1 MSLKSNLLFKKSKFW
16 TRHIKDGSTL
26 WIKGYCNYPIHE
38 LIQFF
43 GSIEKNKLENFISS
57 ITGNFGIVFSNSKRT
72 LIVLD
77 RVGSTPINYFEQN
90 GRIFISAD
98 LFRLKN
104 KFKGNLKLDKKA
116 KLQFHMGGFT
126 IGKRTLYPEIKT
138 PLAGYY
144 VFFENNNESI
154 QQYYDYSGKI
164 DLISNETQLI
174 KELSNKTLLIFQKT
188 LDRIGN
194 KQIIIPLSAG
204 YDSRLVASCLKHLG
218 AKKVLCY
225 SYGKKNNFEAKAA
238 KLIAEKLGFKWVFIP
253 LSHKSEKKF
262 YKSDLFKEYLRF
274 SESNLSIP
282 YFQGLSSIHYLRKK
296 GLIQND
302 AHFINGN
309 SGDFISG
316 SHINSL
322 FEATQNVKKG
332 ENLIAILKKKYVDKH
347 FSLWG
352 YQKTSNNIKL
362 IEKEID
368 KLIQQ
373 SKHEITSTNLHQ
385 IYEKLELIDR
395 QSKYV
400 IAGQKTYEF
409 FGYQWMI
416 PLWDDI
422 YLDFWKKIPVNYK
435 YRQELYTKMLLNNN
449 WGGVWDGSIPINEK
463 AISSLTIKI
472 LRFIFKIPFGIFGP
486 LGKKNWKNF
495 DKIFFYYWRD
505 DTLMMKS
512 ISYLKVI
519 RYYFKNPRN
528 HVSFQTEEFIE
539 KL

>member
-16 TRHIKDGSTL
+16 NKYKKKGCTL
-26 WIKGYCNYPIHE
+26 WIKGYCNYSVEE
-38 LIQFF
+38 LIQNLS
-43 GSIEKNKLENFISS
+43 SIKKNKLENFISS
-57 ITGNFGIVFSNSKRT
+57 ITGNYGIVFSSSKRV
-72 LIVLD
+72 LIIVD
-77 RVGSTPINYFEQN
+77 KIGSSPLNYFKQN
-90 GRIFISAD
+90 SEIFVSPD
-98 LFRLKN
+98 LFKLK
-104 KFKGNLKLDKKA
+104 KEFKGKLKFDKKA
-116 KLQFHMGGFT
+116 LLQIHMGGFT
-126 IGKRTLYPEIKT
+126 IGERTLYSEIKT
-138 PLAGYY
+138 PLAGHYTL
-144 VFFENNNESI
+144 FENNNASTK
-154 QQYYDYSGKI
+154 QYYDYSGKI
-164 DLISNETQLI
+164 DFISTERQLI
-174 KELSNKTLLIFQKT
+174 QELSNKTLLIFQNT
-188 LDRIGN
+188 LKRIGN

-218 AKKVLCY
+218 AKNVLCY
-225 SYGKKNNFEAKAA
+225 SYGRKNNFEAKTA
-238 KLIAEKLGFKWVFIP
+238 KKIAEKLGYKWVFIP
-253 LSHKSEKKF
+253 LIHKSERKF
-262 YKSDLFKEYLRF
+262 YKSNLFKDYLRF
-274 SESNLSIP
+274 SESNLSVS
-282 YFQGLSSIHYLRKK
+282 YFQGLSSIYYLKK
-296 GLIQND
+296 KSLIQND

-322 FEATQNVKKG
+322 FEPNQNLKKRKDLVAT
-332 ENLIAILKKKYVDKH
+332 LKKKYIEKH

-352 YQKTSNNIKL
+352 YKKTPNNIEL

-368 KLIQQ
+368 KIIQE
-373 SKHEITSTNLHQ
+373 SKHEITSTNLHLV
-385 IYEKLELIDR
+385 YEKLELIDR

-409 FGYQWMI
+409 LGYQWMI

-463 AISSLTIKI
+463 VISSLTIKI

-512 ISYLKVI
+512 ISYMKVI

>member
-1 MSLKSNLLFKKSKFW
+1 M
-16 TRHIKDGSTL
+16 
-26 WIKGYCNYPIHE
+26 
-38 LIQFF
+38 
-43 GSIEKNKLENFISS
+43 
-57 ITGNFGIVFSNSKRT
+57 
-72 LIVLD
+72 
-77 RVGSTPINYFEQN
+77 
-90 GRIFISAD
+90 
-98 LFRLKN
+98 
-104 KFKGNLKLDKKA
+104 
-116 KLQFHMGGFT
+116 
-126 IGKRTLYPEIKT
+126 
-138 PLAGYY
+138 
-144 VFFENNNESI
+144 
-154 QQYYDYSGKI
+154 
-164 DLISNETQLI
+164 
-174 KELSNKTLLIFQKT
+174 
-188 LDRIGN
+188 
-194 KQIIIPLSAG
+194 
-204 YDSRLVASCLKHLG
+204 
-218 AKKVLCY
+218 
-225 SYGKKNNFEAKAA
+225 
-238 KLIAEKLGFKWVFIP
+238 
-253 LSHKSEKKF
+253 
-262 YKSDLFKEYLRF
+262 
-274 SESNLSIP
+274 
-282 YFQGLSSIHYLRKK
+282 
-296 GLIQND
+296 
-302 AHFINGN
+302 
-309 SGDFISG
+309 
-316 SHINSL
+316 
-322 FEATQNVKKG
+322 KKG

-463 AISSLTIKI
+463 VISSLTIKI
-472 LRFIFKIPFGIFGP
+472 LRFIFKSPFGIFGP

-528 HVSFQTEEFIE
+528 HVSFQTEKFIE